1 LISLLPSGEQETSH
15 VPTAERVSQ
24 IFLTDGAPNA
34 SDSRSDVE
42 ELLEIDF
49 TDLGRVMKEVE
60 SLEAAAGSKKTTST
74 NAETVENQA
83 TMGTVE
89 GRDKGVCIDT
99 KPLPPQHSHPP
110 ADLIPVGHHETRT
123 LGNDMDEDD
132 EIIVY
137 VAPHPRNGKLAPHQV
152 QSSSVAA
159 ASLHPAVSEPVS
171 SGEETC
177 NPAHIA
183 ASPAEPSSQFISAPP
198 PSPTPSPPL
207 RAGDVSPSVIYGSS
221 DPAAR
226 TRGPRHISSRRT
238 SRYTSFSSF
247 GAVRAEAALR
257 EVDPR
262 RDEQR
267 RGCSDVNWGDSMSE
281 ESTDDGGMLVDQA
294 VDTYAME
301 VFVKGM
307 STSGIAHVS
316 ADDLED
322 EAKIRAEDERE
333 EKDDE
338 ESGTESGDS
347 ADDTGSDLAGDVRD
361 TLIPAG
367 ESELTF
373 ADALLE
379 DEDECTSDEEETPKR
394 SFQTRLERLRK
405 RTKGRPIKDVLE
417 NELNQEL
424 ETDEEGSIIAKIQV
438 ARSFKCSPT
447 INAST

>member
-1 LISLLPSGEQETSH
+1 M
-15 VPTAERVSQ
+15 
-24 IFLTDGAPNA
+24 N
-34 SDSRSDVE
+34 
-42 ELLEIDF
+42 
-49 TDLGRVMKEVE
+49 EVE
-60 SLEAAAGSKKTTST
+60 NLEAAAPSKKMTRT
-74 NAETVENQA
+74 NAENVENQA
-83 TMGTVE
+83 TMGTVG
-89 GRDKGVCIDT
+89 GRDKGVCFDT
-99 KPLPPQHSHPP
+99 KLPPLQHSHPP
-110 ADLIPVGHHETRT
+110 ANPIPVGHHETRT

-137 VAPHPRNGKLAPHQV
+137 VAPHPRNGKLAPCQV
-152 QSSSVAA
+152 QSSSAAA
-159 ASLHPAVSEPVS
+159 ASLHPAVSGPVS

-177 NPAHIA
+177 SPPHIA
-183 ASPAEPSSQFISAPP
+183 ASQAEPSSQFISAPP
-198 PSPTPSPPL
+198 PSPPPSPPL
-207 RAGDVSPSVIYGSS
+207 RLGDVSSSVISGSS
-221 DPAAR
+221 DPAPRA
-226 TRGPRHISSRRT
+226 RGPRHISSRRM

-247 GAVRAEAALR
+247 GAIRAEAALR
-257 EVDPR
+257 EADPR

-281 ESTDDGGMLVDQA
+281 ESSDDGGMLVDQA

-307 STSGIAHVS
+307 STSRIAHVS

-322 EAKIRAEDERE
+322 EAKICAEDERE
-333 EKDDE
+333 EKDGG
-338 ESGTESGDS
+338 ESGTESSDS
-347 ADDTGSDLAGDVRD
+347 ADDTESELTGDVRD
-361 TLIPAG
+361 TLIPVG

-373 ADALLE
+373 GDALLE

-417 NELNQEL
+417 NELDQEV
-424 ETDEEGSIIAKIQV
+424 EADEEGSIIAKIQV